1 MDDSLEK
8 ENKIEDFEEKT
19 LVILKDGLELSKKV
33 SNRIENEIY
42 KKLYDEMNELCENC
56 KILVTNETFYR
67 EYIIQNL
74 LITSKEL
81 INYSKEAKNR
91 SASIKLMALSEGIVN
106 CTKYLKKLNK
116 WVLDNFNI
124 FYLS

>member
-33 SNRIENEIY
+33 SNRIENELY
-42 KKLYDEMNELCENC
+42 NKLYDEINELCENC
-56 KILVTNETFYR
+56 KILVTDETFYK
-67 EYIIQNL
+67 EYIIQSL

-81 INYSKEAKNR
+81 INHSKVAKNR
-91 SASIKLMALSEGIVN
+91 SASIKLLVLSERIDD
-106 CTKYLKKLNK
+106 CAKYLKKLNK
-116 WVLDNFNI
+116 
-124 FYLS
+124 